1 MATYLDT
8 SVIIARY
15 MPADP
20 AFNKV
25 ERLFRASTEARYISE
40 ISVLELHCV
49 FSRLIRGGM
58 LSAPLGI
65 SSFADLE
72 MKEKV
77 KVAVEHA
84 IRTWRLTVA
93 TPERTYARYP
103 LSRQTIETQHELF
116 EAMRTAPA
124 LGLKTLDTLHLTY
137 AKTIR
142 ETVPDLE
149 TFTTLDGDIISRRN
163 EIESELDITVVSP
176 LDRP

>member
-20 AFNKV
+20 AFNEI
-25 ERLFRASTEARYISE
+25 ERLFRASTGARYISE

>member
-25 ERLFRASTEARYISE
+25 ERFFQESTEARYVSE

-93 TPERTYARYP
+93 TPERTYARFP

-116 EAMRTAPA
+116 EAIRTAPA